1 MTVQDVG
8 SEVTFTGNGA
18 ITSFAFTFRCDDVAW
33 LSLSYLVN
41 FDEILLNGD
50 QDVSPGG
57 SIEYLAAPP
66 ADQQIVLARNVPLT
80 QDTDYTR
87 YGPFDSE
94 SHEDALDKL
103 TMAIQ
108 DTNKNT
114 ALKSKSVTMEN
125 PDAAEDITIFY
136 TPVQMTVYELAAVLV
151 GISTPSATWTLRF
164 ASDRSDPGTE
174 IIVGGTATTDVT
186 TGDKITT
193 FDNDTI
199 PAGSWVWM
207 ETTAQGGVVSTLHI
221 TIRYKEDL

>member
-1 MTVQDVG
+1 MTVQDVD
-8 SEVTFTGNGA
+8 SEVTFTGNGST
-18 ITSFAFTFRCDDVAW
+18 TSFPFTFKCDDVAW
-33 LSLSYLVN
+33 LTLSYLVN
-41 FDEILLNGD
+41 FDQILLNGN
-50 QDVSPGG
+50 QDTSPGG
-57 SIEYLAAPP
+57 SVEYLAAPP
-66 ADQQIVLARNVPLT
+66 LDQSIVLSRNVPLT
-80 QDTDYTR
+80 QIVDYTR

-125 PDAAEDITIFY
+125 PDAAEDITLFY
-136 TPVQMTVYELAAVLV
+136 TPVEMKVYELAAVLV
-151 GISTPSATWTLRF
+151 GASTPSSTWTLRYDP
-164 ASDRSDPGTE
+164 DRSAVGTE
-174 IIVGGTATTDVT
+174 IIVGGTATTDLT

-207 ETTAQGGVVSTLHI
+207 ETTAQSGVVSTLNI
-221 TIRYKEDL
+221 TIRYKESL